1 MDSSPRPI
9 SPLLKIALEF
19 GPLVLFFVVYQRTDI
34 FTATAVFIPVIL
46 GALAAS
52 WALTRDLPRMAVVTA
67 VVVVVFGGLTLW
79 LKDATFIKMKPTI
92 INCLFAFALGF
103 GLWRGRSYLRD
114 LMGAALPLTD
124 RDWTVLTQRWALWF
138 LFAAALNE
146 AIWRTQT
153 EEFWVAFKTFGSPAM
168 TFLFMM
174 AQMPLLKRHA
184 PVETADTG
192 DRPEG

>member
-1 MDSSPRPI
+1 MSKTKGGGSTRNGRDSNAQRLGVKVYDGGRVSAGSI
-9 SPLLKIALEF
+9 
-19 GPLVLFFVVYQRTDI
+19 LVRQ
-34 FTATAVFIPVIL
+34 L
-46 GALAAS
+46 GNKFRAGKNVGQG
-52 WALTRDLPRMAVVTA
+52 RDYT
-67 VVVVVFGGLTLW
+67 
-79 LKDATFIKMKPTI
+79 
-92 INCLFAFALGF
+92 LFALVLGF
-103 GLWRGRSYLRD
+103 GLLRGQSYMQSVMGEMLPMQPEGWMILTRR
-114 LMGAALPLTD
+114 LM
-124 RDWTVLTQRWALWF
+124 
-138 LFAAALNE
+138 LFFFGLAILNE